1 MPKNYEI
8 VVWFKIKD
16 YLCREMRYHSFYNYL
31 IALLTVAFMVAMAE
45 QFGQRAMI
53 YPPIAALATG
63 LFISD
68 RRPWR
73 VQLWQIPVLLTLGA
87 VIGISL
93 ERWLFFTPVTA
104 LLIAF
109 LLSGFVLMAFRSTL
123 FPTVATTMLP
133 IILHLSTWF
142 YPLSVVL
149 ISSTMVLVD
158 YGAIQLGWKRETIF
172 QPLRRGIL
180 KRRRQ
185 WMLMAVGILPL
196 LLLADY
202 GSHSALM
209 APPLMV
215 VYATLCQPGNPL
227 RYHPHRLLC
236 TLLLTACCG
245 VIGKVVLLTIL
256 GWPLFIVMPLTFL
269 AALFVLKR
277 FHILMPPLAA
287 LSLLPFVMN
296 GSVWTY
302 PFYVVVGAAYLFLC
316 SRTNWRVLKA
326 VRVISNDG
334 K

>member
-1 MPKNYEI
+1 
-8 VVWFKIKD
+8 
-16 YLCREMRYHSFYNYL
+16 MRNHSFYNYL
-31 IALLTVAFMVAMAE
+31 IALLAVAFMAAIAE
-45 QFGQRAMI
+45 RCGQRAMV

-63 LFISD
+63 LLIAD

-87 VIGISL
+87 LIGISL
-93 ERWLFFTPVTA
+93 EKWLFFAPVTA
-104 LLIAF
+104 LLTAF
-109 LLSGFVLMAFRSTL
+109 LLSGLLLRVFQSTL

-133 IILHLSTWF
+133 IILHFTTWL
-142 YPLSVVL
+142 YPLSVGL
-149 ISSTMVLVD
+149 IASMMVLLD
-158 YGAIQLGWKRETIF
+158 YGAIQMGWKKREIIS
-172 QPLRRGIL
+172 QPLRIGML
-180 KRRRQ
+180 NRRRQ
-185 WMLMAVGILPL
+185 WILMAVGILPL

-202 GSHSALM
+202 GGHAALV

-215 VYATLCQPGNPL
+215 VFATLCQPGNPL
-227 RYHPHRLLC
+227 RYHPRRLLR

-245 VIGKVVLLTIL
+245 VIGKEILLILL

-302 PFYVVVGAAYLFLC
+302 PFYVVGAAYLFLC